1 MTIPHWLWVTLAW
14 ILGVGPVATLLL
26 WGVIWFRLEQTMR
39 NVPTL
44 RLGEKLA
51 AADPPTGRVCVVV
64 PAYNESRVIGGLVRS
79 LRNETYPQIRFV
91 LALDRC
97 TDDTAAL
104 ARAEIAGDDRF
115 EIVEIDA
122 CPDGWVG
129 KVHALHAGVTRS
141 RATADAEFLLF
152 ADADTLF
159 APGCIAAA
167 LALMRDRRLDLLS
180 LLSTLTHDT
189 WFERVVQT
197 TTALE
202 LMRRFPLTLAN
213 AERDRRA
220 FANGQFLLFRRD
232 AYEAIGG
239 HAAVKDVIFE
249 DVNLARLVD
258 AAKRRLGVFMADGLL
273 HCRMYA
279 DWAQFRRGWKRIFTE
294 SAKRK
299 ARRLTLW
306 SWQIRLLGTL
316 FPACTLVALAF
327 GAALIA
333 QDALRGWSM
342 VGLCVVALL
351 VWAGAQVRLAM
362 TAHAPLWTAP
372 LHIAG
377 AWLTAGLLAEAARD
391 VRAQTPTR
399 WGGREYDLRSSKQ
412 E

>member
-1 MTIPHWLWVTLAW
+1 M
-14 ILGVGPVATLLL
+14 
-26 WGVIWFRLEQTMR
+26 
-39 NVPTL
+39 
-44 RLGEKLA
+44 
-51 AADPPTGRVCVVV
+51 VV
-64 PAYNESRVIGGLVRS
+64 PAYNESRVIAGLVRS
-79 LRNETYPQIRFV
+79 LRNETYPQLRFV

-104 ARAEIAGDDRF
+104 ARAEIANDDRF
-115 EIVEIDA
+115 EIVEIDT

-180 LLSTLTHDT
+180 LLSTLTHDS

-220 FANGQFLLFRRD
+220 FANGQFLLFKRD

-239 HAAVKDVIFE
+239 HAAVKDVVFE

-258 AAKRRLGVFMADGLL
+258 AGKRRLGVFMADGLL
-273 HCRMYA
+273 RCRMYA

-299 ARRLTLW
+299 ARRLSLW
-306 SWQIRLLGTL
+306 SWQIRLLGTF
-316 FPACTLVALAF
+316 FPLWTLVALAF
-327 GAALIA
+327 GAALIL
-333 QDALRGWSM
+333 QDPLRGWSM
-342 VGLCVVALL
+342 AGLCVVALL
-351 VWAGAQVRLAM
+351 VWAGALLRICA

-377 AWLTAGLLAEAARD
+377 AWLTADLLAEAARD
-391 VRAQTPTR
+391 VRSQTPTR
-399 WGGREYDLRSSKQ
+399 WGGREYDLRSGKV
-412 E
+412 

>member
-14 ILGVGPVATLLL
+14 TLGVGPVATLLL
-26 WGVIWFRLEQTMR
+26 WGVIWIRLEQTMR
-39 NVPTL
+39 TVPTL
-44 RLGEKLA
+44 RLGETLA

-64 PAYNESRVIGGLVRS
+64 PAYNESRVIAGLVRS
-79 LRNETYPQIRFV
+79 LRNETYPDARFV

-115 EIVEIDA
+115 EIVEIDS

-159 APGCIAAA
+159 SPGCIAAA
-167 LALMRDRRLDLLS
+167 LALLRERRLDLLS

-197 TTALE
+197 TAALE

-239 HAAVKDVIFE
+239 HAAVKDVVFE

-294 SAKRK
+294 AAKRK

-316 FPACTLVALAF
+316 FPLCTLVALAF

-333 QDALRGWSM
+333 QDALRG
-342 VGLCVVALL
+342 VVD
-351 VWAGAQVRLAM
+351 GG
-362 TAHAPLWTAP
+362 PLRRRA
-372 LHIAG
+372 
-377 AWLTAGLLAEAARD
+377 AGLGRRAGPARHD
-391 VRAQTPTR
+391 RAR
-399 WGGREYDLRSSKQ
+399 AGCGRRRCTSPAPG
-412 E
+412 

>member
-1 MTIPHWLWVTLAW
+1 MTIPHWLWLTLGW
-14 ILGVGPVATLLL
+14 MLGVGPVATLLL
-26 WGVIWFRLEQTMR
+26 WAVIWMRLEQTMR
-39 NVPTL
+39 TVPTL
-44 RLGEKLA
+44 RLGETLA

-64 PAYNESRVIGGLVRS
+64 PAYNESRVIAGLVRS
-79 LRNETYPQIRFV
+79 LRDETYPDARFV

-104 ARAEIAGDDRF
+104 ARAEIAGDPRF

-167 LALMRDRRLDLLS
+167 LALMRERRLDLLS

-197 TTALE
+197 TAALE

-220 FANGQFLLFRRD
+220 FANGQFLLFRRE

-239 HAAVKDVIFE
+239 HAAVKDVVFE

-258 AAKRRLGVFMADGLL
+258 AGKRRLGVFMADGLL

-279 DWAQFRRGWKRIFTE
+279 DWGQFRRGWKRIFTE
-294 SAKRK
+294 TAKRK
-299 ARRLTLW
+299 ARRLSLW
-306 SWQIRLLGTL
+306 SWQIRMLGTV
-316 FPACTLVALAF
+316 FPIWTLLALAF
-327 GAALIA
+327 GATAIL
-333 QDALRGWSM
+333 QDAVRGWSM
-342 VGLCVVALL
+342 VALCVVAILI
-351 VWAGAQVRLAM
+351 WGGAQVRLAM

-377 AWLTAGLLAEAARD
+377 AWLTANLLAEAARD
-391 VRAQTPTR
+391 VRSQTPTS
-399 WGGREYDLRSSKQ
+399 WGGREYDLRSGRV
-412 E
+412 

>member
-1 MTIPHWLWVTLAW
+1 VTIPHWLWVALAW

-26 WGVIWFRLEQTMR
+26 WGVIWLRLEQTMR
-39 NVPTL
+39 SVPTL

-64 PAYNESRVIGGLVRS
+64 PAYNESRVIAGLVRS
-79 LRNETYPQIRFV
+79 LRGETYPQLRFV

-104 ARAEIAGDDRF
+104 ARAEIADDDRF
-115 EIVEIDA
+115 EIIEIEA
-122 CPDGWVG
+122 CPDDWVG
-129 KVHALHAGVTRS
+129 KVHALHTAVIRS
-141 RATADAEFLLF
+141 RAAPEAEFLLF

-159 APGCIAAA
+159 APGCIASA
-167 LALMRDRRLDLLS
+167 LALMRERRLSLLS

-197 TTALE
+197 ATALE
-202 LMRRFPLTLAN
+202 LMRRYPLTLAN
-213 AERDRRA
+213 AERDPRA
-220 FANGQFLLFRRD
+220 FANGQFLLFRRN

-239 HAAVKDVIFE
+239 HEAVRDVVFE
-249 DVNLARLVD
+249 DVNLARLVVTG
-258 AAKRRLGVFMADGLL
+258 KGRTGVFMADGLFR
-273 HCRMYA
+273 CRMYA

-294 SAKRK
+294 TASRR
-299 ARRLTLW
+299 ARRLAVW
-306 SWQIRLLGTL
+306 SWQIRLLGAIFPVWTL
-316 FPACTLVALAF
+316 AALAF
-327 GAALIA
+327 GGALIA

-342 VGLCVVALL
+342 VGFCVVALL
-351 VWAGAQVRLAM
+351 VWAGALVRIAM

-377 AWLTAGLLAEAARD
+377 AWLTADLLAEAARD

-399 WGGREYDLRSSKQ
+399 WGGREYDLRLGKP